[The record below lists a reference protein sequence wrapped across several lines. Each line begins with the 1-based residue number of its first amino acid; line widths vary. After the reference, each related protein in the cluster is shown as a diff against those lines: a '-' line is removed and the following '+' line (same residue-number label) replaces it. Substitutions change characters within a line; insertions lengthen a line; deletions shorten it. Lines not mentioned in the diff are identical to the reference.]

1 MSWLLREGDVLAAVE
16 ERRKGWQA
24 ALQGALILRGP
35 VIVQT
40 LTRPAT
46 GGLDVAWCSPAT
58 LDGGQSGLRVR
69 RITRVPARWVSPPHV
84 GPGAAGRRPRRDVR
98 ALAAAHRRLPRSHVT
113 HPTGRLILVG
123 TPIGNLDDLS
133 PARRQG
139 SGDRRRDLLRGHP
152 PYPQAAERCPPSG
165 RRAWSPSIS
174 TTRPRPP
181 KKRSGSRRAGWPSQS

>member
-84 GPGAAGRRPRRDVR
+84 GPGALVVAPGGTFERW
-98 ALAAAHRRLPRSHVT
+98 RLHIGDCLEVT
-113 HPTGRLILVG
+113 
-123 TPIGNLDDLS
+123 
-133 PARRQG
+133 
-139 SGDRRRDLLRGHP
+139 
-152 PYPQAAERCPPSG
+152 
-165 RRAWSPSIS
+165 
-174 TTRPRPP
+174 
-181 KKRSGSRRAGWPSQS
+181 